1 VLRIHFTPHDLQRVR
16 IARQPDPLW
25 ELVCSVC
32 RLQTRQGPLD
42 FGVWRRTAQH
52 HLRADRPA
60 TAALP
65 LLRTLIPAAGY
76 IPDFLTPVPAG
87 GELSAALD
95 LVRGTPR
102 DRLATEL
109 ARLAGNRPGAPAA
122 ADTAAGR
129 GGLRPL
135 TTALA
140 AYHRAAVAPYWS
152 HIRAAVGH
160 DVALRAR
167 ALMEGGTQ
175 ALLNGLR
182 PMAEWK
188 APVLEVDYPVDR
200 DLHLGGRGL
209 LLVPSYFCWRRPTG
223 LADPDLP
230 PVLVYPIAK
239 DPLDAVSGPDAARG
253 GLARLLGRTRAAVL
267 DEVARADG
275 RTTSEVATA
284 VNVSLPS
291 VSYQIG
297 VLRDSGL
304 IATRRAGRYALHTVT
319 PLGLRLLSADTP
331 RFTSA
336 TFEA

>member
-1 VLRIHFTPHDLQRVR
+1 MLRIHFTPDDLQSVR

-42 FGVWRRTAQH
+42 FGGWRRTAQH
-52 HLRADRPA
+52 RLRADRPA
-60 TAALP
+60 HAALP

-76 IPDFLTPVPAG
+76 IPDFLTPLPAG

-95 LVRGTPR
+95 QVRGTPPR
-102 DRLATEL
+102 RLAAEL
-109 ARLAGNRPGAPAA
+109 ARLAGGHAGARAA
-122 ADTAAGR
+122 EAVPGR

-140 AYHRAAVAPYWS
+140 AYHRAAVAPHWTP
-152 HIRAAVGH
+152 IRAAVGH
-160 DVALRAR
+160 DVALRTR
-167 ALMEGGTQ
+167 ALMDGGTQ
-175 ALLNGLR
+175 ALLHGLR
-182 PMAEWK
+182 PWAVWK

-209 LLVPSYFCWRRPTG
+209 LLVPSYFCWRRPTS

-239 DPLDAVSGPDAARG
+239 DPLEAVRGPDAGG

-275 RTTSEVATA
+275 RTTSELATA

-291 VSYQIG
+291 ASYQIS

-304 IATRRAGRYALHTVT
+304 LATRRAGKYALHTVT
-319 PLGLRLLSADTP
+319 PLGLRLLSTDTP
-331 RFTSA
+331 GVTSA